1 MIVGRVIRDEGLASA
16 IRRTRERIAERIED
30 ARFFS
35 SKDAPL
41 ANVAPGGTGARTGG
55 VAQQLR
61 ARLLVERTH
70 RPVLLASTIDR
81 PAHFEGAGA
90 PQTLP
95 YIVSVHD
102 QTLVDQRPFLE
113 GAAVL
118 IFVSSFLRDL
128 YQLPGEVIEPGLSV
142 APAIV
147 PATSRGIAYAGAVQ
161 RHKGG
166 HLLPEIAR
174 DLEKRGKTLY
184 VFGRGDGDLL
194 HTLRAMKNVRIYG
207 YYRGGTLPELLV
219 RHGIGLVL
227 VPSIVPEAFCLTISE
242 VWAAGAAVAAFDI
255 GAQGERIRQ
264 QGGGWVTPL
273 DSGAAGIVRII
284 DRWESEPV
292 AIPASIPT
300 ADDAARAYL
309 AVYRRLGWLL

>member
-16 IRRTRERIAERIED
+16 LRRTHERIAERIED

-35 SKDAPL
+35 SKDAPFVN
-41 ANVAPGGTGARTGG
+41 AAPGGTGARTGG

-61 ARLLVERTH
+61 ARLLVERSH

-90 PQTLP
+90 PQTVP
-95 YIVSVHD
+95 YIISVHD
-102 QTLVDQRPFLE
+102 LTLVDQRPFLE
-113 GAAVL
+113 GAAAL
-118 IFVSSFLRDL
+118 IFASSFLRDQ

-142 APAIV
+142 APAIL
-147 PATSRGIAYAGAVQ
+147 PANARGIAYAGAVQ

-166 HLLPEIAR
+166 HLLPDIAR
-174 DLEKRGKTLY
+174 DLEKRGRELH

-194 HTLRAMKNVRIYG
+194 RTLRAMKNVRVHG
-207 YYRGGTLPELLV
+207 YYRGGTLQELLV
-219 RHGIGLVL
+219 RHRIGLVL
-227 VPSIVPEAFCLTISE
+227 VPSIVPEAFCLKISE
-242 VWAAGAAVAAFDI
+242 AWAAGAAVAAFDI

-292 AIPASIPT
+292 AIPVNIPT
-300 ADDAARAYL
+300 AGDAARAYL
-309 AVYRRLGWLL
+309 ALYRRLGWLA